1 MANKSARMQQE
12 QVIDICNKRNAR
24 LALAATQK
32 QRRID
37 REAKAQDK
45 LAAQIAKAEAK
56 LQKEKQKI

>member
-24 LALAATQK
+24 LALEATQK

-37 REAKAQDK
+37 RAAKAQDK

>member
-1 MANKSARMQQE
+1 MQQE

-24 LALAATQK
+24 LALEATQK

-37 REAKAQDK
+37 RAAKAQDK
-45 LAAQIAKAEAK
+45 LAAQITKAEAK